1 MNERN
6 DFASFF
12 AGLLV
17 GGLVGAA
24 VALLMAPQS
33 GEETRT
39 MIYDRGIELR
49 DQTVAYGQDVQAR
62 AQKALDDARV
72 RYDAAVVDLRA
83 RTEDLARV
91 VSRQSAP
98 PPTASMSAT
107 DVTAE

>member
-1 MNERN
+1 MSDRN

-12 AGLLV
+12 SGLIV

-39 MIYDRGIELR
+39 MIHDRGIELR
-49 DQTVAYGQDVQAR
+49 DRAVVYGQDVQAR
-62 AQKALDDARV
+62 AEAALEDARL

-83 RTEDLARV
+83 RTEDLAKI
-91 VSRQSAP
+91 VSRPSTAAVP
-98 PPTASMSAT
+98 PSETP
-107 DVTAE
+107 AE